1 MKFDAATQMNDNTG
15 LVTGKST
22 SEEDLSKLE
31 LFYEL
36 LLSRPE
42 GITQPEAHRAY
53 YESCLN
59 TMVSNLFISTGIR
72 LARAADH
79 SNKKFKRQRPF
90 TRYWIANEKDR
101 QLIFNQLKHLK
112 MKRISSIKPDSTSN
126 FNKTA

>member
-22 SEEDLSKLE
+22 SEEDISKLE

-59 TMVSNLFISTGIR
+59 TMVSNLFIS
-72 LARAADH
+72 
-79 SNKKFKRQRPF
+79 K
-90 TRYWIANEKDR
+90 
-101 QLIFNQLKHLK
+101 
-112 MKRISSIKPDSTSN
+112 
-126 FNKTA
+126 